1 MKRVEL
7 RRFLPLCLVKLLFV
21 IVFNAGLKKK
31 ILFKTAAS
39 SSSDFRQR
47 SGKWRFQVGRTFL
60 FFAFE
65 LFTSIVSFQLRQ
77 LVTDALCSSGCAFSD
92 SVSLYS
98 NLIWFLFC
106 NCFFL
111 LVEVINFWFLWFFV
125 GLFLLFWR
133 TFLFFGQFEWTSEQ
147 LWIFSLGSR
156 PRFTGIR

>member
-7 RRFLPLCLVKLLFV
+7 RRFLPFCLVKLLFV
-21 IVFNAGLKKK
+21 IVFNAGFLK

-106 NCFFL
+106 NCFFCWLRL
-111 LVEVINFWFLWFFV
+111 LISGFCDS
-125 GLFLLFWR
+125 LLDCFCC
-133 TFLFFGQFEWTSEQ
+133 FEELSCFYGQFEWISKQ